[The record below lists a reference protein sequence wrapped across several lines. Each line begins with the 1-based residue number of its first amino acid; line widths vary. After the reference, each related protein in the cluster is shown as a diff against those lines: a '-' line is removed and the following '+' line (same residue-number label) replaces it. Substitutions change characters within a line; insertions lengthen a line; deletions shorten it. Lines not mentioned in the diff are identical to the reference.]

1 MFVNGQPMLST
12 HFLLP
17 PFPTDI
23 ARRKEEAQQRTEI
36 HLYGCASCTMSG
48 AGSPIYPATPNSK
61 TCMPYMK
68 PKSAAIGGSLL
79 DAIRKNLRKAV
90 QRGNVSR
97 RGNLSLRCPN
107 RSQTSMIPISC
118 YDCSRTALRKSTVQS
133 ALLPCTTTNARP
145 TIISISSFRKGNCY
159 PNR

>member
-17 PFPTDI
+17 PFPTNI

-48 AGSPIYPATPNSK
+48 AGSPIYPATPSRK
-61 TCMPYMK
+61 ICMPYMK
-68 PKSAAIGGSLL
+68 PHNAATGGSLPS
-79 DAIRKNLRKAV
+79 AIRKNLRKAV
-90 QRGNVSR
+90 RRGNVSR
-97 RGNLSLRCPN
+97 RGNLSLHYPN
-107 RSQTSMIPISC
+107 RFQTFMILISC
-118 YDCSRTALRKSTVQS
+118 CRCSQTALRKSTVRS
-133 ALLPCTTTNARP
+133 ASLPCTTTNARP